1 MEYIFESIKD
11 HEDYE
16 QVAQQIFFRENK
28 EKLEG
33 KYTEEEFK
41 SFSSVVKE
49 KISKEL
55 GLHFKFILTFGT
67 SITALFPIVE
77 NFILNSGI
85 SDINVG
91 SDTVAYLTICALAIV
106 FENPKE
112 VYRKLMS
119 ELRLRN
125 VYGLLEG
132 LTIFLDKLKDL
143 FNWVVS
149 RFRNVTYDL
158 FGTFNYTILFVP
170 FALTLSKILSDNT
183 VDLESFIG
191 AFTDNGIMKL
201 TTIGIGLT
209 GVTLREIIF
218 KLIESLPNF
227 KFSDYKKYLS
237 KSFSKI
243 SGKVRDFISS
253 LKKIFDIESIKKDL
267 IDREK
272 EVVSDI
278 RNTENDVSRDILK
291 WDRWKK
297 ENDAEDAEQIN
308 EDK

>member
-1 MEYIFESIKD
+1 MENIFESIKG

-16 QVAQQIFFRENK
+16 QVAQKIFYQENK

-33 KYTEEEFK
+33 KYTEEEFRIL
-41 SFSSVVKE
+41 SPVVKE

-67 SITALFPIVE
+67 SITALFPIVQS
-77 NFILNSGI
+77 FIINSGI
-85 SDINVG
+85 SDINIG
-91 SDTVAYLTICALAIV
+91 LDTVVYLTICALAIV

-112 VYRKLMS
+112 IYRKLFS

-143 FNWVVS
+143 FNWVAS
-149 RFRNVTYDL
+149 RFKNVTYDL
-158 FGTFNYTILFVP
+158 FGTLNYTILFVP
-170 FALTLSKILSDNT
+170 FALTLGKILSDNT
-183 VDLESFIG
+183 VDLPSFIS
-191 AFTDNGIMKL
+191 AFSDNGIMKL

-218 KLIESLPNF
+218 ELVENLPKF
-227 KFSDYKKYLS
+227 KFSDHKKYLS

-243 SGKVRDFISS
+243 SSRVRAFISS
-253 LKKIFDIESIKKDL
+253 LKGKFNIKSIKNDL
-267 IDREK
+267 IEK
-272 EVVSDI
+272 EKDIVSDI
-278 RNTENDVSRDILK
+278 KNTEDGIEGDIIK
-291 WDRWKK
+291 WDQWKK